1 MGFRKDASKAASRLA
16 LGGNFYRHDRKRIN
30 HQRRGLNPG
39 FGTYRQF
46 YRQPVLLAG
55 DSYR

>member
-1 MGFRKDASKAASRLA
+1 MKSQDALKAAIFLA
-16 LGGNFYRHDRKRIN
+16 FGGNFYHHDRKRIN
-30 HQRRGLNPG
+30 HQRRGLNPD